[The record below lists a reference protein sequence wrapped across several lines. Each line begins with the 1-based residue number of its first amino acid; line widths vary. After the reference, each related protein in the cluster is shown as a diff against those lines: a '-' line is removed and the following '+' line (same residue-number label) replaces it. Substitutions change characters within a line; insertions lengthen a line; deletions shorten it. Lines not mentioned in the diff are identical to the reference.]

1 MPKLTQAEI
10 RQNAVE
16 FVHEWKDETS
26 EHAESQS
33 FWNHFFTVF
42 GFSRRRIASFE
53 EGVKL
58 LGTKRGRIDVFW
70 KGKMIA
76 EMKSRGRDL
85 DKAFK
90 RTRRTPAA

>member
-16 FVHEWKDETS
+16 FVHEWKDESS

-58 LGTKRGRIDVFW
+58 LGSEARQD
-70 KGKMIA
+70 
-76 EMKSRGRDL
+76 
-85 DKAFK
+85 
-90 RTRRTPAA
+90 

>member
-1 MPKLTQAEI
+1 MPKLTQSEI

-53 EGVKL
+53 AGVKL
-58 LGTKRGRIDVFW
+58 LAASAAGLMFF
-70 KGKMIA
+70 GKA
-76 EMKSRGRDL
+76 K
-85 DKAFK
+85 
-90 RTRRTPAA
+90 